1 MCPRCKSRYWNI
13 PKIRPVR
20 PGNGLGI
27 EEVLGPHRDL
37 ILELARKYGAAR
49 IRVFG
54 SVRRNEA
61 TEKSDVDLL
70 VVWKARTSLL
80 ATASF
85 RVALRKVLGRDVE
98 TVEEEYLHWAI
109 KPQVLAEAI
118 PL

>member
-1 MCPRCKSRYWNI
+1 MRL
-13 PKIRPVR
+13 
-20 PGNGLGI
+20 GNGLGI
-27 EEVLGPHRDL
+27 EEVLGPHRDF
-37 ILELARKYGAAR
+37 ILELGRKYGASR

-61 TEKSDVDLL
+61 TEKCDVDLL
-70 VVWKARTSLL
+70 VEWKARTSLL

-85 RVALRKVLGRDVE
+85 RVALREVLGREVE
-98 TVEEEYLHWAI
+98 TVEEGFLHWAI